1 MRLFKSSRAFWKFT
15 DGGRIKR
22 AACLCPRFISP
33 TLLWKSRSCQTWF
46 RSARDSAGSDPEQ
59 RLPVRFPPTASLF
72 PLLLP
77 SLSISFTF
85 LHRKTRLGLFTPND
99 KREEEMKFGKG
110 KKMVCVWGGRGG
122 GYVTS
127 RFNREEKQIKPKNE
141 KEIKHPIFTVK
152 N

>member
-1 MRLFKSSRAFWKFT
+1 MNLRLFKSSEAFWKFA

-85 LHRKTRLGLFTPND
+85 LHRKTRLGLFTPNHE
-99 KREEEMKFGKG
+99 REEETKCGKG
-110 KKMVCVWGGRGG
+110 EKKKRKGWRDI
-122 GYVTS
+122 S
-127 RFNREEKQIKPKNE
+127 PADSIPRKN
-141 KEIKHPIFTVK
+141 K
-152 N
+152 